1 MASNGPVP
9 MPRPR
14 PDAAG
19 PGAPAADSASGGPLG
34 FIQNLFGG
42 NK

>member
-1 MASNGPVP
+1 

-19 PGAPAADSASGGPLG
+19 TGAAAETTSASPIG
-34 FIQNLFGG
+34 FIQNLFH
-42 NK
+42 

>member
-1 MASNGPVP
+1 

-19 PGAPAADSASGGPLG
+19 TGALESGGASPIG
-34 FIQNLFGG
+34 FIQNLFH
-42 NK
+42 